1 MKTEALRPVPA
12 KPSPL
17 VPSPFTLVRYHVGRD
32 VLDQV
37 NFQCGSWKNR
47 KGISSLTLGRRGKLG
62 IRQAEAA
69 RLLAVTAGRVR
80 HRGKGFSWRA
90 SCGIILTLDSGEVLP
105 GLMLATPWDGAAMIG
120 NSNDSG
126 RHGDHDDA
134 AAENLVAEGIATAVA
149 VALLATVAFVLFR
162 G

>member
-1 MKTEALRPVPA
+1 
-12 KPSPL
+12 
-17 VPSPFTLVRYHVGRD
+17 
-32 VLDQV
+32 
-37 NFQCGSWKNR
+37 
-47 KGISSLTLGRRGKLG
+47 
-62 IRQAEAA
+62 
-69 RLLAVTAGRVR
+69 
-80 HRGKGFSWRA
+80 
-90 SCGIILTLDSGEVLP
+90 
-105 GLMLATPWDGAAMIG
+105 MIG